1 MKYYE
6 NEIGIFISSFVPAGC
21 RELTKAEFNA
31 RLEEIRRTAAQRAAE
46 AENTEGEENNDN

>member
-6 NEIGIFISSFVPAGC
+6 NEMGIFISAVVPSGC
-21 RELTKAEFNA
+21 REMTKEEFTV

-46 AENTEGEENNDN
+46 AETEEQEINDN